1 MPGCK
6 FDLGTGEPLKNFGQT
21 KKQNEGGRAGKI
33 KVYFW
38 SQDLFLVIVR
48 VILIQ
53 KYSVLNG

>member
-6 FDLGTGEPLKNFGQT
+6 FDLGTGEPLKNSGQT
-21 KKQNEGGRAGKI
+21 KKQNEGGRAEKI

-48 VILIQ
+48 VILF
-53 KYSVLNG
+53 